1 MISAWN
7 FKQLCEIPC
16 EIIKKFRINWCTL
29 TTKNLGFFFLR
40 LRFKIKLIW
49 KNLTDPCQDRLTQ
62 TFGTFLKHRNI
73 FAIPYKLALHVISY
87 SFPIFWHFAFFCF
100 QIFLFTDFQKVGVLL
115 IFKPLNW
122 KSVKHQEN
130 YTLATL
136 VL

>member
-1 MISAWN
+1 MWN
-7 FKQLCEIPC
+7 SMWNYKKVSDQLMYFNY
-16 EIIKKFRINWCTL
+16 KKPRI
-29 TTKNLGFFFLR
+29 FFLR

-87 SFPIFWHFAFFCF
+87 SFPIFWHFAFFFCF